1 MKVRFQADAD
11 FNQNIVRAVRRRD
24 PAIDFQTAHEARLH
38 GVDDAMVLARAA
50 EEGRLLV
57 SHDYRTMPHHFA
69 RFLST
74 QTSAGLLIVPQHLT
88 LAVVVEDLLLIWGAS
103 SPEEWVNRVC
113 YLPL

>member
-1 MKVRFQADAD
+1 M
-11 FNQNIVRAVRRRD
+11 
-24 PAIDFQTAHEARLH
+24 
-38 GVDDAMVLARAA
+38 
-50 EEGRLLV
+50 
-57 SHDYRTMPHHFA
+57 
-69 RFLST
+69 FLST